1 MTPAKLLFLIF
12 SVALP
17 GANRSPMLL
26 LKQVYL
32 NGQGPFRMLVDT
44 GAESSALRPAAAARI
59 GATAQY
65 RVEQISVA
73 GSVLTPAGQ
82 VGVRIDGSEEEQVEM
97 LYTEVRHAGAD
108 GILGQS
114 WLRRHSYLLD
124 FESGRLTLDG
134 EPPALGLRFDYREV
148 DGRPSVRAKIDGVEE
163 EMVVDSG
170 ADVMVLFREGVRR
183 TGRVGLATNTGN
195 VQAGWGEA
203 RVEIGRGFRQR
214 IPAAEVAGVKRAGL
228 LPASIFGSVY
238 VARNRGTI
246 VLSPWKR

>member
-12 SVALP
+12 SMALP
-17 GANRSPMLL
+17 GANRWPMLL

-65 RVEQISVA
+65 RVEQVSVA
-73 GSVLTPAGQ
+73 GSVLTPAGTVAVQ
-82 VGVRIDGSEEEQVEM
+82 VGGSGEEEVEM
-97 LYTEVRHAGAD
+97 LYSEIRHAGAD

-134 EPPALGLRFDYREV
+134 EPPAQGLRLDYRET
-148 DGRPSVRAKIDGVEE
+148 DGRPSVMANIDGVEE
-163 EMVVDSG
+163 ELVVDSG
-170 ADVMVLFREGVRR
+170 ADVMVLFREEVRR

-195 VQAGWGEA
+195 IEAGWGEA

-214 IPAAEVAGVKRAGL
+214 ILAAEVAGVKRAGL
-228 LPASIFGSVY
+228 LPASIFRSVY
-238 VARNRGTI
+238 VAKNRGTI
-246 VLSPWKR
+246 VLVPRT